1 MGLLKNKT
9 FGKVRLSIRIVLFFA
24 ILCFIAIEKDFD
36 GFIYNKLGINEPDYV
51 EAEVL
56 PYYNR
61 FREFEAALG
70 KHASHRNLFIVISD
84 GFEKDDD
91 TAAYCHQAGHFSRYI
106 VINAKYW
113 KAASDIEREV
123 MEFHELLHCIYEQE
137 HRYGSIMEP
146 HILFDKRYLANYDYY
161 IKEMFTPFLDILNSG
176 PIKFTYK
183 PYPEQ
188 SSSNNKRG
196 YFK

>member
-1 MGLLKNKT
+1 MGLPTTRT
-9 FGKVRLSIRIVLFFA
+9 FGLKIRLSLRIVLVSA
-24 ILCFIAIEKDFD
+24 ILCYTAVEMDFD

-51 EAEVL
+51 EDEVQ
-56 PYYNR
+56 PYYDR

-113 KAASDIEREV
+113 KTALDPEREV
-123 MEFHELLHCIYEQE
+123 LVFHELGHGLYSKE
-137 HRYGSIMEP
+137 HHYSSIMEP
-146 HILFDKRYLANYDYY
+146 HILYSKRYIQYYDFY
-161 IKEMFTPFLDILNSG
+161 IKEFFDGNKYKNIFL
-176 PIKFTYK
+176 YK
-183 PYPEQ
+183 DY
-188 SSSNNKRG
+188 NVH
-196 YFK
+196 